1 MSAFALISGV
11 LYRAAEQKVGKSG
24 KTYTGATIRCREG
37 DGASF
42 WRVTAF
48 NEAAQ
53 NELLRLR
60 DGDHVSA
67 SGAFTPAI
75 YQPPGADARLSLS
88 LIADQVVAL
97 RPKPRPKPEA
107 SRNGD

>member
-1 MSAFALISGV
+1 MTAFVLISGV
-11 LYRAAEQKVGKSG
+11 MYRTAEQKVGKSG
-24 KTYTGATIRCREG
+24 KTYTGATVRCREG
-37 DGASF
+37 AGALF

-48 NEAAQ
+48 SQSAQ
-53 NELLRLR
+53 DELLRLR

-67 SGAFTPAI
+67 SGVFTPAI

-97 RPKPRPKPEA
+97 RPKPRSRPEVVD
-107 SRNGD
+107 GD